1 MSDTERMATALERIV
16 YLLEHHLGAQPVAPA
31 PYVAPQP
38 AYVAPNA
45 PVAAVATVNC
55 PYHHKELKPGRFG
68 LFCSGQGG
76 NGPLNARGYCNW
88 TPTAAA

>member
-1 MSDTERMATALERIV
+1 MSDTERMATALERLV
-16 YLLEHHLGAQPVAPA
+16 VLLEQHLGATQPHVTPAPPYAPFPPVAP
-31 PYVAPQP
+31 VAP
-38 AYVAPNA
+38 VM
-45 PVAAVATVNC
+45 C

-88 TPTAAA
+88 TPAPAVA